1 MLWFISSIGK
11 QEKRKKRTSNDSDS
25 DSSDDSEL
33 DKEKVKRSEIQHQV
47 TPELTNPADH
57 FISLMSIESIES
69 DENKDDGQE

>member
-1 MLWFISSIGK
+1 MLWFISSIEK
-11 QEKRKKRTSNDSDS
+11 QEKRKKQTSNDSDS

-47 TPELTNPADH
+47 TPELTNPADY